1 MSPIESGLK
10 TDTELNLSNKNLIG
24 KFTKP
29 RNLVNKIKF
38 SKMVMAV
45 IGRIL

>member
-10 TDTELNLSNKNLIG
+10 TDTKLNLSNKNLIG

-29 RNLVNKIKF
+29 RNLVNKIKL
-38 SKMVMAV
+38 SKMVVAV